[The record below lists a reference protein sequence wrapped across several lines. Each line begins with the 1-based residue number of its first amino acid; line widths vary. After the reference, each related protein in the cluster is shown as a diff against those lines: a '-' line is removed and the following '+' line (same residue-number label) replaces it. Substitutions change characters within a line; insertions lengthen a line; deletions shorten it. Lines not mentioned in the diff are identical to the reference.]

1 MMDDLGFTAF
11 VALSDV
17 EDILTGPL
25 RRCFAEV
32 APSSSLIID
41 RCAGGDALQAFR
53 ISVDGHDLVMALY
66 AGPIPQIE
74 LNFAIKKSLF
84 WPDAGL
90 EMNGHKG
97 FLAIAGTDRQ
107 ARHGLARAQS
117 IALTRFLAALV
128 EVVPAAGVY
137 WRGGETCS
145 PPKRLADAPMQI
157 ARGKW
162 PVDVWIGYQ
171 LFRRD
176 ASAELDA
183 PEVIGMQT
191 RGAAAYLGFELE
203 IPPYPVAE
211 AKEPL
216 RILYNAAGYLMN
228 YGDVI
233 RDGQV
238 VEVEGERRTSYQL
251 HLGARGEPGLA
262 RLTVF
267 EQDLRKMN

>member
-1 MMDDLGFTAF
+1 MDEMGFTAF
-11 VALSDV
+11 VALGDADEV
-17 EDILTGPL
+17 LDGPL
-25 RRCFAEV
+25 RRCFAGV
-32 APSSSLIID
+32 APNSSLILE
-41 RCAGGDALQAFR
+41 RCAAGDALQAFR
-53 ISVDGHDLVMALY
+53 VSIDGQDFVMALFE
-66 AGPIPQIE
+66 GPIPQIE

-90 EMNGHKG
+90 EMRPHNA
-97 FLAIAGTDRQ
+97 FLVICAAERQ
-107 ARHGLARAQS
+107 ERHGLARAQS
-117 IALTRFLAALV
+117 TALTRFLAALV
-128 EVVPAAGVY
+128 EVVPAIGVY

-145 PPKRLADAPMQI
+145 PPQRLADAPMQI
-157 ARGKW
+157 KQGKW

-176 ASAELDA
+176 AIAAVDE
-183 PEVIGMQT
+183 PQVVGMQT

-203 IPPYPVAE
+203 IPPYEVTE
-211 AKEPL
+211 LKEPL

-267 EQDLRKMN
+267 EQDHRRLN